1 MELLLSDP
9 YTYIDAFLLVF
20 VRMLSLLLAVPLFS
34 SRSVP
39 TLVKIGLAFF
49 LSTIVINSIDV
60 EVTVRSTEIVNYA
73 ITVGKEF
80 ITGWLIGY
88 AAYLAYTTLVLA
100 GQFID
105 MQIGFSM
112 VNVFDPLS
120 QIQLSITGN
129 LYYYLVLL
137 LTVASNAHFLF
148 IKAIIRSF
156 DFIPIGQMS
165 LSANLNNGVIAFYS
179 KFFSVALQIAA
190 PFFFVMLMTNIV
202 LAILARTAPQMN
214 LFVIGFPVKIMLGM
228 LLMLVTM
235 NIFTSVSDIIV
246 EMFQEFM
253 DTTIRGMMP

>member
-9 YTYIDAFLLVF
+9 YMYIDAFLLVF

-49 LSTIVINSIDV
+49 LSAIVINTVDV
-60 EVTVRSTEIVNYA
+60 EATVRSTDIANYA
-73 ITVGKEF
+73 LTVGKEF
-80 ITGWLIGY
+80 IVGWLIGF

-148 IKAIIRSF
+148 IKAILRSY
-156 DFIPIGQMS
+156 DFVPLGSLLLSGSLRNGFIG
-165 LSANLNNGVIAFYS
+165 FYS
-179 KFFSVALQIAA
+179 RFFSVALQIAA
-190 PFFFVMLMTNIV
+190 PFFFVMLMTNVV

-228 LLMLVTM
+228 LVMLITM
-235 NIFTSVSDIIV
+235 NIFSNVSDIIV